1 MVLSHSCSELLGA
14 GRQHIRHQS
23 SGQLDSCSR
32 GGRDQSRPRLE
43 PAAFGCGIESRK
55 AHALAERRGSSGAR
69 VCEMRQQTTDD
80 RRLSA
85 ERLNDRRF
93 RGPNTSASPPVQR
106 SRQKQCNLALT
117 TIVERGI
124 GPERD
129 TRTRGPGKGRD
140 HNIVSASQYKFSRY
154 RYHAADHQLSA
165 KLCCNSLNS

>member
-1 MVLSHSCSELLGA
+1 MMVLSHSCSELLGA

-140 HNIVSASQYKFSRY
+140 HNIVSASQYKFSRIDIT
-154 RYHAADHQLSA
+154 RLTTNSPPNSA
-165 KLCCNSLNS
+165 VTH